1 VDLYLED
8 IYIEAADRTADETSR
23 NYVRQ
28 LAATLNEA
36 AYSATLGDYE
46 QEELAAEIVSGYMVP
61 ELSRL
66 THQEKLDA
74 ARSRYKK
81 AAAQVVRSMFGA
93 QQLLKLI
100 EEGPLPTLIEAKEL
114 IGFAAID
121 GSLNAVD
128 DFIKLA
134 VDGVIK
140 AEDEAVVAAAA
151 LREVEA
157 EAARI
162 LAEEA
167 AAEEEQEEQRQI
179 ERPSLKPEMSMM
191 EMLMAQDELEIKKLE
206 MEEEEKEDEEERT
219 FEDPTIVAT
228 DCFKG
233 KFAAKA
239 LQIDLEMEPT
249 PLVETLYREL
259 TCAVDDIIIDARR
272 QVVPDPPK
280 EKERRLDDEDTDDD

>member
-1 VDLYLED
+1 MSLLF
-8 IYIEAADRTADETSR
+8 R
-23 NYVRQ
+23 
-28 LAATLNEA
+28 
-36 AYSATLGDYE
+36 LGDYE

-93 QQLLKLI
+93 QQLLKQI
-100 EEGPLPTLIEAKEL
+100 EDGPLPTLIEAKEL

-128 DFIKLA
+128 DFIKQA

-140 AEDEAVVAAAA
+140 AEDEAAVAATA

-162 LAEEA
+162 LAEQTASEQ
-167 AAEEEQEEQRQI
+167 EEEQEERQI
-179 ERPSLKPEMSMM
+179 ERPSLKPESSMM

-206 MEEEEKEDEEERT
+206 MEEEEKEEAEERV
-219 FEDPTIVAT
+219 FEDPTIVVT

-249 PLVETLYREL
+249 PHVETLYREL
-259 TCAVDDIIIDARR
+259 TCAVDDIIIEARR

-280 EKERRLDDEDTDDD
+280 ERERRLDDEDTDDD